1 MANYTLAFHPLVQE
15 EVRDAY
21 LFYESRKT
29 GLGDEFI
36 DALDQHLHLISDNPN
51 LFAVDFKE
59 VRKAPLKRFPFSVYY
74 EIYEDE
80 IFVYSVFHQS
90 RKPKDWKER
99 TQ

>member
-1 MANYTLAFHPLVQE
+1 MANFTFTFHPLVQG

-21 LFYESRKT
+21 QFYDSRKS

-36 DALDQHLHLISDNPN
+36 DALDQILHLISENPN

-74 EIYEDE
+74 EIYEDQ
-80 IFVYSVFHQS
+80 ILIYSIFHQS
-90 RKPKDWKER
+90 RKPEGWKER